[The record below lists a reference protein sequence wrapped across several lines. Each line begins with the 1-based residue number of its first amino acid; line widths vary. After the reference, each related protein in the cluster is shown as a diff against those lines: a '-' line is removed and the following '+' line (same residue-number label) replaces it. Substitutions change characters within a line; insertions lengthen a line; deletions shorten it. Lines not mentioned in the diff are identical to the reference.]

1 MKTLT
6 YIRGRLHEWRAAVHA
21 RKALFH
27 KEKAR
32 KIFRRIGL
40 L

>member
-1 MKTLT
+1 MNLFT

-21 RKALFH
+21 RKHLFH

-40 L
+40 P